1 MPAALVSVRFLGVR
15 GPAASEDT
23 ATVTRVPD
31 EFREPSHMLK
41 TIDESNP
48 VLAENSTRQSQCR
61 EDVVAGR
68 ALRARNSVTK
78 CALLAPVIARR
89 FRNGPLI
96 SQHFHWPVTPAP
108 QPAHGLR

>member
-68 ALRARNSVTK
+68 ALPARNSVTK
-78 CALLAPVIARR
+78 CALWR
-89 FRNGPLI
+89 PL
-96 SQHFHWPVTPAP
+96 
-108 QPAHGLR
+108 LRADFATGH

>member
-31 EFREPSHMLK
+31 EFREPNHMLK

-48 VLAENSTRQSQCR
+48 VLTENSTGSRNVGGRCSW
-61 EDVVAGR
+61 AG
-68 ALRARNSVTK
+68 LT
-78 CALLAPVIARR
+78 
-89 FRNGPLI
+89 GPK
-96 SQHFHWPVTPAP
+96 
-108 QPAHGLR
+108 